1 MVHLHRYLDISFVLD
16 GHKERGQELDVCKL
30 SYSVVGIS
38 KICAEALGEYW
49 GFFSPGTCSGNQL
62 YVCELAWS
70 VKFWIISKNVSATE
84 KDLTCGI

>member
-38 KICAEALGEYW
+38 KICAEALGECC
-49 GFFSPGTCSGNQL
+49 FFFFFLQQLVQGTN
-62 YVCELAWS
+62 YMS
-70 VKFWIISKNVSATE
+70 VNWHG
-84 KDLTCGI
+84 L